1 MAFST
6 KGRTMQNLF
15 SPNPDALSE
24 EQFDTL
30 LKTKTLSIEKITS
43 NGQTS
48 SQWYEQN
55 EDEWVVIIEG
65 EGTLL
70 FEDKREVRLKK
81 GEHLYI
87 PKHTKHKVIYTAS
100 PTIWLAVHF
109 A

>member
-1 MAFST
+1 MAFFT

-15 SPNPDALSE
+15 SPNPNALLK

-30 LKTKTLSIEKITS
+30 LKTQTLSIEKITS

-48 SQWYEQN
+48 SQWYDQ
-55 EDEWVVIIEG
+55 DRHEWVVIIEG
-65 EGTLL
+65 EGSLL
-70 FEDKREVRLKK
+70 FEDGREIHLKK

-87 PKHTKHKVIYTAS
+87 PKHTKHKVIYSAS

-109 A
+109 T

>member
-1 MAFST
+1 MAFSA

-15 SPNPDALSE
+15 SPNPNASLQ

-30 LKTKTLSIEKITS
+30 LKTQTLSIEKITS

-48 SQWYEQN
+48 SQWYDQN

-70 FEDKREVRLKK
+70 FEGGCEIRLKK

-87 PKHTKHKVIYTAS
+87 PKHTKHKVTYTAS

>member
-1 MAFST
+1 
-6 KGRTMQNLF
+6 MQNLF
-15 SPNPDALSE
+15 LPNMHNPRE

-30 LKTKTLSIEKITS
+30 LKTQTVCIEKITS

-48 SQWYEQN
+48 SQWYDQSK
-55 EDEWVVIIEG
+55 DEWVVVIEG

-70 FEDKREVRLKK
+70 FEDGREIRLKK

-109 A
+109 D

>member
-1 MAFST
+1 
-6 KGRTMQNLF
+6 MQNLF
-15 SPNPDALSE
+15 SPNPNALRK

-30 LKTKTLSIEKITS
+30 LKTQSVSIEKITS

-48 SQWYEQN
+48 SRWYDQS

-65 EGTLL
+65 EATLL
-70 FEDKREVRLKK
+70 FEDGRELPLQK

-87 PKHTKHKVIYTAS
+87 PKNTKHKVTYTAS

>member
-1 MAFST
+1 
-6 KGRTMQNLF
+6 MQNLF
-15 SPNPDALSE
+15 STNLHNIHE

-30 LKTKTLSIEKITS
+30 LNTKTVQIEKITS
-43 NGQTS
+43 NGQIS
-48 SQWYEQN
+48 SQWYDQN
-55 EDEWVVIIEG
+55 KDEWVVVIKG

-70 FEDKREVRLKK
+70 FEDNSEVHLKK

-100 PTIWLAVHF
+100 PTIWLAVHL